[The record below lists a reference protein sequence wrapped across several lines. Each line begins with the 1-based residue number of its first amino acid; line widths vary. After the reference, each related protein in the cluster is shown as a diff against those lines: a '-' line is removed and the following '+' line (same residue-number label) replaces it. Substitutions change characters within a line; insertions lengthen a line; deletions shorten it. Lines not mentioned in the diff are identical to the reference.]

1 MWVRTM
7 GPGKGPGE
15 GAPRYPGG
23 CLVSDTPVV
32 DQIDN
37 HRSDWGLIR
46 SILFTTRSREG
57 RGRRTQGWNEG
68 CLRWGR
74 ESPTGQPGALR
85 PRHTGGRRGGAMR
98 PTG

>member
-57 RGRRTQGWNEG
+57 RTPAGGEAAPCGRRAE
-68 CLRWGR
+68 RGR
-74 ESPTGQPGALR
+74 GA
-85 PRHTGGRRGGAMR
+85 
-98 PTG
+98 